1 MKNFIL
7 RKPKFMRNDE
17 EMMHYL
23 RMIEALEEQGD
34 KSQTVEENIHL
45 LETLDELMG
54 KAAKAGGFF
63 TKKGLWRYMVKQAT
77 T

>member
-34 KSQTVEENIHL
+34 ESRTIEETIHL

>member
-34 KSQTVEENIHL
+34 ESRTIEETIHL

-63 TKKGLWRYMVKQAT
+63 TKKALWRYMVKQAT

>member
-34 KSQTVEENIHL
+34 KSQTVEENIRL

>member
-23 RMIEALEEQGD
+23 RMIEALKEQGD
-34 KSQTVEENIHL
+34 ESQTVEATIHL
-45 LETLDELMG
+45 LEMLDELMG

-63 TKKGLWRYMVKQAT
+63 TKKGLWRYIVKQAT

>member
-23 RMIEALEEQGD
+23 RMIEALKEQGD
-34 KSQTVEENIHL
+34 ESQTVEETIHL

>member
-23 RMIEALEEQGD
+23 RMIGVLKEQGD
-34 KSQTVEENIHL
+34 ESQTVEETIHL

>member
-23 RMIEALEEQGD
+23 RMIEALKEQGD
-34 KSQTVEENIHL
+34 ESQTVEETIHL
-45 LETLDELMG
+45 LEMLDELMG
-54 KAAKAGGFF
+54 EAAKAGGFF
-63 TKKGLWRYMVKQAT
+63 TKKGLWRYIVKQAT

>member
-23 RMIEALEEQGD
+23 RMIEALEEQGGE
-34 KSQTVEENIHL
+34 SRTIEETIHL